1 MADIV
6 EIFLQKM
13 VCSDDGAGHGTMRL
27 VFFAYFELAVTFF
40 FAISTYLSLVYS
52 TEDLSI
58 RIYGLL
64 FFIVEI
70 VVCSLIV
77 VRVYHQSQHRDM
89 YQRSQKVG
97 IPENYRRKIAT
108 VIKYHLVMPNVLLA
122 IPVLYTISLDWAQ
135 MGDPFTFPFADVLPI
150 KTTNVT
156 VYVCKYIVYAL
167 PTYFGHLEICFL
179 NVTFMYS
186 TGVVKG
192 HFQTLEEMV
201 EEAMVTEDEE
211 KLKIAIKY
219 HQQALKFFK
228 DMKTVYETPILI
240 TIEVSILYIGLSGC
254 TMIQVIQGFVNPIIL
269 GLCIFSCVSTFI
281 TISIYCICASNMYDL
296 HDGIL
301 NAVFEHRSCYSR
313 NKSFK
318 RLILMMM
325 TRATVSLEF
334 RVYSMFTIN
343 LNLLVKILK
352 LTYTLLNVLLTSVNR
367 QFKETAK

>member
-1 MADIV
+1 
-6 EIFLQKM
+6 
-13 VCSDDGAGHGTMRL
+13 
-27 VFFAYFELAVTFF
+27 
-40 FAISTYLSLVYS
+40 
-52 TEDLSI
+52 
-58 RIYGLL
+58 
-64 FFIVEI
+64 
-70 VVCSLIV
+70 
-77 VRVYHQSQHRDM
+77 
-89 YQRSQKVG
+89 
-97 IPENYRRKIAT
+97 
-108 VIKYHLVMPNVLLA
+108 
-122 IPVLYTISLDWAQ
+122 
-135 MGDPFTFPFADVLPI
+135 
-150 KTTNVT
+150 
-156 VYVCKYIVYAL
+156 
-167 PTYFGHLEICFL
+167 
-179 NVTFMYS
+179 
-186 TGVVKG
+186 
-192 HFQTLEEMV
+192 MV

-254 TMIQVIQGFVNPIIL
+254 TMIQVIQGFVDPIIL
-269 GLCIFSCVSTFI
+269 GLCIVSCVSTFI